1 MPLWALVIVGVVVVA
16 LLARAVMPLCARFF
30 RRQVRSNDSQLF
42 DDCGHSAKNIGFR
55 LFALL
60 PSAPRCAVC
69 FVPFGGV
76 GRALGATPSRKNPR
90 LCSACFERAPVG
102 GYPMD
107 IGVLFVDIRGF
118 TTLAEHEE
126 PEAMATLLNRFY
138 KVATGVLVERFAI
151 IDKLIGD
158 EVMALFLPQFRALGD
173 RTREVMVEA
182 AEDLLRGVGY
192 EPGKTPWLPIGLGL
206 HFGPAHVGNVGAGEV
221 KDFTAIGDAVNVA
234 ARLQSKAGPGQ
245 IVVSE
250 TVYES
255 VTARYPMSEMVSMQV
270 KGREHPVPAR
280 ILDPTAG

>member
-1 MPLWALVIVGVVVVA
+1 M
-16 LLARAVMPLCARFF
+16 LAVLSQAVMPLSARHF
-30 RRQVRSNDSQLF
+30 RRKLRDNDTQLF
-42 DDCGHSAKNIGFR
+42 DDCRHSGKNRSFR
-55 LFALL
+55 LFAML

-69 FVPFGGV
+69 FVPFGGI
-76 GRALGATPSRKNPR
+76 GRAIGASPSRKNPK
-90 LCSACFERAPVG
+90 LCDSCFERAPVG

-107 IGVLFVDIRGF
+107 IGVLFADVRGF

-126 PEAMATLLNRFY
+126 PEAVAALLNRFY

-158 EVMALFLPQFRALGD
+158 EVMALFLPPFLALGD

-182 AEDLLRGVGY
+182 AEDLVRGVGY
-192 EPGKTPWLPIGLGL
+192 QPGKTPWLQIGIGL
-206 HFGPAHVGNVGAGEV
+206 HFGPAHVGNVGAGDV

-250 TVYES
+250 AVYES
-255 VTARYPMSEMVSMQV
+255 VSTRYPTSEMVNMEV
-270 KGREHPVPAR
+270 KGREQPVAAR
-280 ILDPTAG
+280 ILDPAGA